1 MMGGLKSRLLKRRFA
16 LTLLGKL
23 LSFKKLLLV
32 VVFSISLLLLLL
44 LLLLLFCAVDKRM
57 DAKIEPHRA
66 RSVTHTI

>member
-1 MMGGLKSRLLKRRFA
+1 MMGRLKSRLLKRRFA
-16 LTLLGKL
+16 LTLLEKL

-44 LLLLLFCAVDKRM
+44 FCAVNKLM

-66 RSVTHTI
+66 RSVTRTI